1 MAPALNKGVGASAPT
16 LLQPIFDGN
25 GRAMEMMASEAYLT
39 EPCHIGVTVEKSSS
53 VITDRQILEKFVTP
67 QMMRYFSAKLP
78 TLSSETSALRICEMI
93 KYLILVQY
101 SPGRILFG
109 KEIDDIWHYW
119 ILQTREYSQL
129 CESLPGGF
137 FRHHSSNDYV
147 AEEKPVEAPLAEAI
161 ERVLSFFI
169 SYYANFGPLTA
180 ERLECWPPLQVLME
194 EASWDISEL
203 NEFLSDRSEV
213 GQASKEASCA

>member
-1 MAPALNKGVGASAPT
+1 
-16 LLQPIFDGN
+16 
-25 GRAMEMMASEAYLT
+25 MEMMASEAYLM
-39 EPCHIGVTVEKSSS
+39 ELCHIGVTVEKSPSA
-53 VITDRQILEKFVTP
+53 IADRQILDKFVTS

-78 TLSSETSALRICEMI
+78 TLSSETLALRICEMI

-109 KEIDDIWHYW
+109 KEIDNIWHYW
-119 ILQTREYSQL
+119 ILQTREYARL

-147 AEEKPVEAPLAEAI
+147 AEEKPAEAPLAEAI

-169 SYYANFGPLTA
+169 SYYANFGPLA
-180 ERLECWPPLQVLME
+180 ARLFRP
-194 EASWDISEL
+194 
-203 NEFLSDRSEV
+203 R
-213 GQASKEASCA
+213 